1 MLDDLQYI
9 HQRDSHDALGIANKE
24 WQQLQH
30 VIQTN
35 WQPENN
41 IEAVIVAG
49 MGGSALAA
57 MIAQSWLQ
65 ISLPFEI
72 VRNYSLPE
80 YANQQTLVVISSYSG
95 NTEESLSAL
104 QDAERRGCQIV
115 IIASGGEAATIAQQK
130 PHPLLSLPAGL
141 QPRMAVYYGLVA
153 ITQLFVNAGIC
164 PAERLRE
171 LHETGEWLHG
181 QSVNWYIDVP
191 VKNNP
196 AKSIAQDLIGK
207 SIVIYSGPR
216 LYPAAYKWKISF
228 NENAKHIAWVN
239 QLPEFNHNEMLG
251 WTKQPVDKPYAVIEL
266 RSLLEHDRIQKRFAV
281 TEQLLS
287 GMRPEPIIVSVI
299 GESLLQQ
306 LVWAITL
313 GDFVSLY
320 TALLGNIDPTPVDLI
335 EKFKKSLSS

>member
-9 HQRDSHDALGIANKE
+9 HQRDGQDALGVANKE

-30 VIQTN
+30 VFQTN
-35 WQPENN
+35 WQPENDIN
-41 IEAVIVAG
+41 AIILAG
-49 MGGSALAA
+49 MGGSALGAL
-57 MIAQSWLQ
+57 IVQSWLR
-65 ISLPFEI
+65 INKPFEI
-72 VRNYSLPE
+72 VRDYSLPE
-80 YANQQTLVVISSYSG
+80 YAGKETLVIISSYSG

-104 QDAERRGCQIV
+104 RDAERRGCQIV
-115 IIASGGEAATIAQQK
+115 IIASGGEAATIAGQK
-130 PHPLLSLPAGL
+130 PYPLLSLPAGL
-141 QPRMAVYYGLVA
+141 QPRMAVYYALAA

-164 PAERLRE
+164 TAEHLKE
-171 LHETGEWLHG
+171 LHETGQWLKEKSAG
-181 QSVNWYIDVP
+181 WYIDVP
-191 VKNNP
+191 VKTNA
-196 AKSIAQDLIGK
+196 AKTIAQELIGK

-228 NENAKHIAWVN
+228 NESAKHIAWTN

-251 WTKQPVDKPYAVIEL
+251 WTKQPVDKPYAVIDL
-266 RSLLEHDRIQKRFAV
+266 RSSLEHDRIQKRFAV

-287 GMRPEPIIVSVI
+287 GMRPEPIVVSVQ
-299 GESLLQQ
+299 GETILQQ

-335 EKFKKSLSS
+335 EKFKKTLAE